1 MEAIILILKHATLS
15 RFSYKSSEAALAQA
29 EKDYCAANIDSK
41 IQQFLATASS
51 LELSVE
57 KFASFVMATDISKF
71 IFLHEPK

>member
-15 RFSYKSSEAALAQA
+15 RLSYKSSEAALAQA

-41 IQQFLATASS
+41 IQQFLAASS
-51 LELSVE
+51 RESSTE
-57 KFASFVMATDISKF
+57 KSASFVMATDMSKF